1 MRDPTLH
8 FTPLLQLLH
17 LFLQRLPL
25 RFQGHDVL
33 EQASA

>member
-1 MRDPTLH
+1 
-8 FTPLLQLLH
+8 LQLLH